1 MYNRKPLHVSP
12 SPFFEDHAFGVELP
26 ESNEKTPRTSLEVLG
41 VLYVLSQQRFVPP
54 HLFAR
59 AAFKEASQLVE
70 VAIVLDEADD
80 CHQSLWINQLFKWHK
95 VQIQLS

>member
-1 MYNRKPLHVSP
+1 M
-12 SPFFEDHAFGVELP
+12 
-26 ESNEKTPRTSLEVLG
+26 EVLG
-41 VLYVLSQQRFVPP
+41 VLYVFSQQRFVPP

-59 AAFKEASQLVE
+59 AAFEEASQLVE